1 MTFGNFWNLEIGNL
15 ESARNWLVLANFNIL
30 GIFPTQFRSLSLILN
45 SEFQISNFSG
55 IWKLEIWKSGNS
67 QKLISFSPIS
77 IYRVFFPL
85 SLGHKTWFW
94 TQNFKFP
101 IFLDFFRKYSG
112 NLEILRNLLFSPISM
127 YGASFPLDFSH
138 CNWFCTQNIK
148 FQSFLDFSSGNFLE
162 IWKLS
167 RVCYVWPI
175 SMYGASFSL
184 NLSYWNRFCT
194 HNIKFQHFSGTFPE
208 FSGNLEISGNCIVLV
223 NFNILGIFPT

>member
-1 MTFGNFWNLEIGNL
+1 MVTFDDIWKFLEFGNWKSGNL

-67 QKLISFSPIS
+67 QKLTSFWPIS

-101 IFLDFFRKYSG
+101 IFLDFFWKYSG
-112 NLEILRNLLFSPISM
+112 NLEILWNLLFLTNLHVWGIIST
-127 YGASFPLDFSH
+127 
-138 CNWFCTQNIK
+138 W
-148 FQSFLDFSSGNFLE
+148 FQSLKLILHSEYQISNFSGFFFWKFPENFLNFFSGNFLK
-162 IWKLS
+162 IFWK
-167 RVCYVWPI
+167 
-175 SMYGASFSL
+175 
-184 NLSYWNRFCT
+184 
-194 HNIKFQHFSGTFPE
+194 
-208 FSGNLEISGNCIVLV
+208 SGN
-223 NFNILGIFPT
+223 FQIFR